1 MKKSHAPGNGHHADQ
16 SAYACDD
23 RHQRA
28 GVATLR
34 VAPDGQTLHER
45 VTILG
50 QLIDLVN
57 EVNAETNEGL
67 PYF

>member
-1 MKKSHAPGNGHHADQ
+1 M
-16 SAYACDD
+16 
-23 RHQRA
+23 
-28 GVATLR
+28 LR

-45 VTILG
+45 LTIQG

-57 EVNAETNEGL
+57 KVNAETNEGL

>member
-1 MKKSHAPGNGHHADQ
+1 MT
-16 SAYACDD
+16 
-23 RHQRA
+23 
-28 GVATLR
+28 TLR

-45 VTILG
+45 LTILG

>member
-1 MKKSHAPGNGHHADQ
+1 M
-16 SAYACDD
+16 
-23 RHQRA
+23 
-28 GVATLR
+28 TLR

-45 VTILG
+45 LTIQG

-57 EVNAETNEGL
+57 KVNAETNEGL

>member
-1 MKKSHAPGNGHHADQ
+1 
-16 SAYACDD
+16 
-23 RHQRA
+23 
-28 GVATLR
+28 VTTLR
-34 VAPDGQTLHER
+34 VAPDGQTLNER
-45 VTILG
+45 LTILG